1 MEMYEKLSGI
11 LADIIGFV
19 KSFIG
24 EVRDFIDGVKNDF
37 TIEEE

>member
-19 KSFIG
+19 KSFTN
-24 EVRDFIDGVKNDF
+24 EMKAFIDSIKNDF
-37 TIEEE
+37 KIEEN